1 MVSKSEPT
9 VASPPYVLSVSPR
22 CRLSSIWYR
31 LYRKPGADR
40 LECFGDPAIRPYV
53 ERLMKHFGVIAW
65 IMSDLLPFAPG
76 FDIVFVY
83 YNETRFLLI
92 GVG

>member
-1 MVSKSEPT
+1 
-9 VASPPYVLSVSPR
+9 
-22 CRLSSIWYR
+22 

-65 IMSDLLPFAPG
+65 IM
-76 FDIVFVY
+76 
-83 YNETRFLLI
+83 LI
-92 GVG
+92 FCHLRQVLISYSFTVR

>member
-1 MVSKSEPT
+1 
-9 VASPPYVLSVSPR
+9 
-22 CRLSSIWYR
+22 
-31 LYRKPGADR
+31 
-40 LECFGDPAIRPYV
+40 
-53 ERLMKHFGVIAW
+53 MKHFGVIAW